1 MSEDATASPEPLD
14 RKLIALLA
22 IGTGTTVANLY
33 YAQPLLS
40 AIGAQFGV
48 SDGTAGLLVT
58 VSQIFYGFGLVF
70 LAPLSDLV
78 DRRKLVVA
86 LLAIS
91 CVGMAGAAAA
101 PQFLILAL
109 AIGITATTSVVAQI
123 LIPFA
128 STIAPEG
135 ERGQVVGLV
144 MGGLLT
150 GILLARTV
158 AGLLAGATSWR
169 VVFAIA
175 ALAMALLAV
184 ALWRAMPS
192 RRPSTSLPYRQLLG
206 SVGTLIRRQPVL
218 RRRMVYGACG
228 FGGFSLV
235 WTTLSFLLSDPPFNF
250 GEAEIGLFGLAGLV
264 GAVTAMRM
272 GRLHDRGKGRVATGA
287 VLAAV
292 LLSWPIFA
300 LGRHSVPALLLG
312 LAVLDFGVQG
322 QNVLSQGAIYALGR
336 ETTGRVTTAYV
347 TANFVGGAIGSAAG
361 SVAWSAGGWLAVS
374 AVGIAF
380 AGIAIVVWLTEP
392 GHRAKRTDGGGRR
405 HPVGAGALHRSAT

>member
-1 MSEDATASPEPLD
+1 MS

-40 AIGAQFGV
+40 AIGADFGV

-58 VSQIFYGFGLVF
+58 VSQVFYGFGLVF
-70 LAPLSDLV
+70 IAPLSDLV
-78 DRRKLVVA
+78 DRRRLVA
-86 LLAIS
+86 TLLAIS
-91 CVGMAGAAAA
+91 CVALVGAAAA
-101 PQFLILAL
+101 PQFLVLAL
-109 AIGITATTSVVAQI
+109 AIGVAATSSVVTQI

-128 STIAPEG
+128 STLAPEG
-135 ERGQVVGLV
+135 ERGHVVGLV

-150 GILLARTV
+150 GILLARTF

-175 ALAMALLAV
+175 ALAMALLAL
-184 ALWRAMPS
+184 ALWRALPE
-192 RRPSTSLPYRQLLG
+192 RRPSTTLGYRRLLG
-206 SVGTLIRRQPVL
+206 SVGALIRREPLL

-272 GRLHDRGKGRVATGA
+272 GRLHDRGHGRIATGA

-292 LLSWPIFA
+292 LLSWPVFI
-300 LGRHSVPALLLG
+300 LGRHSVPAILVG

-361 SVAWSAGGWLAVS
+361 SLAWSTGGWLAVCG
-374 AVGIAF
+374 VGVAF
-380 AGIAIVVWLTEP
+380 ACVAMLLWLTEP
-392 GHRAKRTDGGGRR
+392 GHRRR
-405 HPVGAGALHRSAT
+405 RGEDHDLAVAHPQ

>member
-1 MSEDATASPEPLD
+1 VEGVSPDAAKPMS

-33 YAQPLLS
+33 YAQPLLD
-40 AIGAQFGV
+40 AIAAAFHV

-78 DRRKLVVA
+78 DRRKLVAV
-86 LLAIS
+86 LLVVS
-91 CVGMAGAAAA
+91 CVGLAGAAAA
-101 PQFLILAL
+101 PQFAVLAL
-109 AIGITATTSVVAQI
+109 ALGIAASTSVVAQI

-128 STIAPEG
+128 STLAPEG
-135 ERGQVVGLV
+135 ERGHVVGLV

-150 GILLARTV
+150 GILLARTF

-175 ALAMALLAV
+175 ALAMAVLAL
-184 ALWRAMPS
+184 ALWRALPR
-192 RRPSTSLPYRQLLG
+192 RRPSTDLSYGELLS
-206 SVGTLIRRQPVL
+206 SVAALIRREPLL

-272 GRLHDRGKGRVATGA
+272 GRLHDRGHGRLATGA
-287 VLAAV
+287 ALAAV
-292 LLSWPIFA
+292 LISWPIFI
-300 LGRHSVPALLLG
+300 LGDGSVVAILVG
-312 LAVLDFGVQG
+312 LAILDFGVQG

-347 TANFVGGAIGSAAG
+347 TSNFIGGALGSAAG
-361 SVAWSAGGWLAVS
+361 SVAWSVGGWGAVCG
-374 AVGIAF
+374 VGIAF
-380 AGIAIVVWLTEP
+380 AGIAMLLWLTEP
-392 GHRAKRTDGGGRR
+392 GHRAKRREEKPDL
-405 HPVGAGALHRSAT
+405 GAARPASAAR

>member
-1 MSEDATASPEPLD
+1 MS

-40 AIGAQFGV
+40 AIGADFGV

-58 VSQIFYGFGLVF
+58 VSQVFYGLGLVF
-70 LAPLSDLV
+70 LAPLSDLA
-78 DRRKLVVA
+78 DRRKLVAA
-86 LLAIS
+86 LLAVS
-91 CVGMAGAAAA
+91 FVGLAGAAAA
-101 PQFLILAL
+101 PQFIVLAL
-109 AIGITATTSVVAQI
+109 AIGVAASTSVVAQV

-128 STIAPEG
+128 STLAPEG

-150 GILLARTV
+150 GILLARTF

-175 ALAMALLAV
+175 AAAMAVLAL
-184 ALWRAMPS
+184 ALWRALPD
-192 RRPSTSLPYRQLLG
+192 RRPSTSLSYRGLLG
-206 SVGTLIRRQPVL
+206 SVTALIRKEALL

-250 GEAEIGLFGLAGLV
+250 GEAQIGLFGLAGLV
-264 GAVTAMRM
+264 GAVAAMRM
-272 GRLHDRGKGRVATGA
+272 GRLHDSGHGRIATG
-287 VLAAV
+287 VTLAAV
-292 LLSWPIFA
+292 LLSWPIFFF
-300 LGRHSVPALLLG
+300 GRHSVLAILAG

-347 TANFVGGAIGSAAG
+347 TSNFVGGAIGSAAG
-361 SVAWSAGGWLAVS
+361 SVAWSAGGWS
-374 AVGIAF
+374 AVCAVGVAF
-380 AGIAIVVWLTEP
+380 AGVAMVAWLSEP
-392 GHRAKRTDGGGRR
+392 RSRADRR
-405 HPVGAGALHRSAT
+405 SRPRSASPSAPSKKGTPAWKTR